1 MEAAGL
7 PCNERPKNDKTKR
20 DPGGY
25 AVQDA
30 AHTVTGTASSHGLDK
45 QGVRNIAA
53 AHWNL
58 SVPVLYESAIRRRE
72 GLIGAGGAF
81 VARTGAFTGRTP
93 KDKYIVQEP
102 SSKADIWWGDINRPI
117 DEAVFES
124 MTQRLAAYFQGREVF
139 VQDMYGGADPEYRL
153 KVRVITDSAWHS
165 MFARNMFIRPKAEAL
180 GDFHP
185 DFTILHAPR
194 FFAQHELDGTN
205 SDTFVFVNFAKRLV
219 LIGGTE
225 YAGEIKK
232 SVFGYLNFLL
242 PAKDVLPMHC
252 SANVGSKGDSA
263 IFFGLSGTGKTTLS
277 ADGSRML
284 IGDDEHGWSQKGLFN
299 FEGGCY
305 AKVINLS
312 PEAEPE
318 IYATVHRFGTVLEN
332 VVLDPETRLPDLTDN
347 SLTENTRAS
356 YPLDFIPNVSPTSMA
371 PHPDNVIMLT
381 ADAFGVL
388 PPIAKL
394 TPEQAMYHF
403 LSGYTAR
410 VAGTE
415 KGLGNAPQATFSTC
429 FGAPFMPRHPSVYA
443 KMLGERIKRHGAQCW
458 LVNTGWSGGAYGVG
472 SRMKIAHTRALVRAA
487 LAGTLKQ
494 APVTQEGYF
503 GLYVPEACGEV
514 PANVLNP
521 RNTWSD
527 KGAYDE
533 TARELTKRFESNFKK
548 FETYVGNDVKAA
560 GIHAAA

>member
-1 MEAAGL
+1 MHDA
-7 PCNERPKNDKTKR
+7 
-20 DPGGY
+20 
-25 AVQDA
+25 A
-30 AHTVTGTASSHGLDK
+30 AHTVTGAPSSYGLDR
-45 QGVRNIAA
+45 QGLRHLAG

-58 SVPVLYESAIRRRE
+58 SVPLLYEQAVRRGE

-93 KDKYIVQEP
+93 KDKYIVEEP
-102 SSKADIWWGDINRPI
+102 SSKADIWWGDVNQPI
-117 DEAVFES
+117 DQATFDS
-124 MTQRLAAYFQGREVF
+124 MHQRLLAYYQRQHLF
-139 VQDMYGGADPEYRL
+139 VQDMYGGADPDYRL
-153 KVRVITDSAWHS
+153 RVRVVTPSAWHAL
-165 MFARNMFIRPKAEAL
+165 FARNMFIRPAHDEL
-180 GDFHP
+180 REFEP
-185 DFTILHAPR
+185 DFTILHAPH
-194 FFAQHELDGTN
+194 FFALPELDGIR
-205 SDTFVFVNFAKRLV
+205 SETFIFVNFAKRVV

-232 SVFGYLNFLL
+232 SVFSYLNYVL
-242 PAKDVLPMHC
+242 PSRDVLPMHC
-252 SANVGSKGDSA
+252 SANIGAKGDSA

-277 ADGSRML
+277 ADGSRTL
-284 IGDDEHGWSQKGLFN
+284 VGDDEHGWSAKGLFN

-312 PEAEPE
+312 PQAEPE
-318 IYATVHRFGTVLEN
+318 IYATIQRFGTVLEN
-332 VVLDPETRLPDLTDN
+332 VVLDPATRIADLNDG
-347 SLTENTRAS
+347 SLTENTRAC
-356 YPLDFIPNVSPTSMA
+356 YPLDYIPNVSESGVA

-388 PPIAKL
+388 PPISKL

-443 KMLGERIKRHGAQCW
+443 KMLGERIAQHKAQCW

-472 SRMKIAHTRALVRAA
+472 ARMKIAHTRALVRAA
-487 LAGTLKQ
+487 LAGTLKD
-494 APVTQEGYF
+494 APVTKENWF
-503 GLYVPEACGEV
+503 GLFVPESCGEV
-514 PANVLNP
+514 PAEVLNP

-527 KGAYDE
+527 KGAYDD
-533 TARELTKRFESNFKK
+533 TARELTKRFEVNFKT
-548 FETYVGNDVKAA
+548 FEPYVNDAVKAA
-560 GIHAAA
+560 GVYARV